1 MSMNTQTPL
10 LINTRKNN
18 YIYTNNFKINMMIV
32 LILLILSI
40 SITTINLIFLVRFN
54 NIISLIYNEASPY
67 LNKTINIINTICQ
80 DINC

>member
-32 LILLILSI
+32 LILLIL

>member
-1 MSMNTQTPL
+1 MSMNTQTSL

-18 YIYTNNFKINMMIV
+18 YIYANNLKINTMIV
-32 LILLILSI
+32 LILIILSI
-40 SITTINLIFLVRFN
+40 STINLIFLLRFN

-67 LNKTINIINTICQ
+67 VNKTKSIINTLCQ